1 LQQKNKDDRYKAVR
15 QAGLL
20 STIPVLLTV
29 SPLVGFFMGR
39 FIDGKLGTDP
49 IFTIVFLVF
58 GFVAGARQIARII
71 KLSNKELNK
80 KPKKED

>member
-1 LQQKNKDDRYKAVR
+1 MQKNNKEDRYKTVR

-29 SPLVGFFMGR
+29 APLVGFFMGR

-58 GFVAGARQIARII
+58 GFIAGARQIARII
-71 KLSNKELNK
+71 KLSNKEFNK
-80 KPKKED
+80 KPKNKD